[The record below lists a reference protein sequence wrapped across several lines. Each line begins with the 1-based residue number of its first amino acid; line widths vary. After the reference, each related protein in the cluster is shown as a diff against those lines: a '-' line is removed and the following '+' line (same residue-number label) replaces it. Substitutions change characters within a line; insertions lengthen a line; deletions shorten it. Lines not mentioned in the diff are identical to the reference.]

1 MKKINLLLLCCVINI
16 NVFAQWKPVGDNIMS
31 PWAEQVDP
39 ENVLPEYPRPQMVRE
54 KWMNLNGL
62 WDYAILPCGTEDF
75 TSQGQI
81 LVPFAVESALSGVCR
96 TVGDENELWYER
108 TFSIPSTWK
117 GKDVLLH
124 FGAVD
129 WKTDIWVNGF
139 YVGEHKGG
147 YDPFS
152 FNVTPYLVK
161 SGLQTLTVKVY
172 DATDQSFQP
181 RGKQVKVPGFI
192 WYTSVTGIWQTVWL
206 EPVGKSHIGGYYV
219 VSDIDSKTMEVS
231 VDVVS
236 KHVDDI
242 IKVDILAGGIGYNP
256 ESPSSEI
263 ISSSQVYSGKI
274 KVDIKDVNAWSPDSP
289 YLYGVRISLIRNGKV
304 IDCVNGYTAM
314 RKIEVVKDTTHN
326 KYRRM
331 ALNGQILFQFGPL
344 DQGWWPDGLYTAP
357 TDEALKYDLLKTKQW
372 GYNMVRK
379 HIKVEPSRWYFYC
392 DQLGLIVWQ
401 DMPNIA
407 DNLSA
412 SIKNRP
418 EAIGKLQKNVW
429 AQDTFSK
436 PGTDCKVP
444 PMWKE
449 NYYNEWREIIKD
461 LRCFPSIL
469 IWVPFNE
476 AWGQFDTEEVAAF
489 TKELDPTRLVDAASG
504 GNLRFCGDIIDVHH
518 YPAPAMN
525 AFDRKYVNVLGEYG
539 GIGYPV
545 SGHLWQKDANW
556 GYGNSLTSTQEVMD
570 LYTEFAQMLKTFIAN
585 GCSAAV
591 YTQTTDVEIEVNGL
605 MTYDRKVIK
614 IDEETFAEI
623 NRSVILSGPQK

>member
-1 MKKINLLLLCCVINI
+1 M
-16 NVFAQWKPVGDNIMS
+16 GDNIMS

-39 ENVLPEYPRPQMVRE
+39 ENVLPEYPRPQMVRQ

-62 WDYAILPCGTEDF
+62 WDYAVLPCGADDF
-75 TSQGQI
+75 VAQGQI
-81 LVPFAVESALSGVCR
+81 LVPFAVESALSGVGR
-96 TVGDENELWYER
+96 MVGDENELWYER
-108 TFSIPSTWK
+108 TFTIPASWK

-129 WKTDIWVNGF
+129 WKTDVWVNGF

-161 SGLQTLTVKVY
+161 SGPQTVTVKVY
-172 DATDQSFQP
+172 DAADQSFQP

-206 EPVGKSHIGGYYV
+206 EPVAKSHIESYYV
-219 VSDIDSKTMEVS
+219 VSDIDSKTMEIS
-231 VDVVS
+231 VDIAS

-242 IKVDILAGGIGYNP
+242 IKVDILAGGVGYNP
-256 ESPSSEI
+256 ESPSSEVL
-263 ISSSQVYSGKI
+263 SSAQVSSGVV
-274 KVDIKDVNAWSPDSP
+274 KVDIKEVNAWSPDSP

-304 IDCVNGYTAM
+304 IDSVDGYTAM

-357 TDEALKYDLLKTKQW
+357 TDEALKFDLLKTRQW

-412 SIKNRP
+412 SLKNRP
-418 EAIGKLQKNVW
+418 EAIGKMQKNVW

-436 PGTDCKVP
+436 PGTDCQVP
-444 PMWKE
+444 PVWKE

-461 LRCFPSIL
+461 FRCFPSIL

-556 GYGNSLTSTQEVMD
+556 GYGNVMTSSQEVLD
-570 LYTEFAQMLKTFIAN
+570 LYEEFAHMLKTFIAN
-585 GCSAAV
+585 GCAAAV

-614 IDEETFAEI
+614 IDEKRFAEI
-623 NRSVILSGPQK
+623 NRSVIASSPKE